1 MRHCGMSD
9 VQQIGH
15 RGEELAQRENIA
27 IVEVQQLDE
36 LRVDLVRRNAAT
48 NLLEEATVVVRNGG
62 CVLLVRLRILP
73 TTRSRHEG
81 TCGGRS
87 SGSPHARIGAATTRG
102 RIIGVD
108 VRWGQSGWLVAGKGS
123 AGQILV
129 HLVDHHRRFVLV
141 FVGDEHQETLDEII
155 MAAEQFC
162 DLRMKSAANEDLLN
176 DPLDVLTTLLVFL
189 QYLHEPGVGVISFL
203 GKALVDT

>member
-1 MRHCGMSD
+1 MRYFVLVDSLLRQVVAEMRHCGMSD

-15 RGEELAQRENIA
+15 RGKELAQRENIA

-81 TCGGRS
+81 TCGRRS
-87 SGSPHARIGAATTRG
+87 SGSPH
-102 RIIGVD
+102 
-108 VRWGQSGWLVAGKGS
+108 S
-123 AGQILV
+123 
-129 HLVDHHRRFVLV
+129 
-141 FVGDEHQETLDEII
+141 
-155 MAAEQFC
+155 
-162 DLRMKSAANEDLLN
+162 
-176 DPLDVLTTLLVFL
+176 
-189 QYLHEPGVGVISFL
+189 
-203 GKALVDT
+203 